1 MKLCEYYKEEF
12 KTNYS
17 KLKNKETRNS
27 QIPNILTLSR
37 LLSPIII
44 IPLVISGNLKIALIF
59 IILFALTDL
68 LDGYIARKYNYVTNL
83 GIEIDPICDKV
94 FLSSLL
100 IPLILVKNQL
110 IIPVIFEALISITG
124 IINKRKQY
132 NTKVN
137 IFGKTK
143 TAFTYILISYS
154 YLSLFFKTNR
164 ILFNILFY
172 ITISLQFI
180 TFISY
185 LKRYINKEEN
195 KNYIKEETEVG
206 YRIFKFF
213 LMPLFKLIYNPKIK
227 GEENIPKTGPI
238 VICCNHKH
246 VYDQLLAIM
255 GTKRVVHYMAKKEYF
270 DSKFAWFFR
279 ITGCIS
285 VDRQVKHNG
294 SLEKA
299 ITILKHNGAVG
310 IFPEGTRN
318 KTDAILL
325 PLKMGAVKM
334 AAETDAYIVPIGLSG
349 DYVKRSKNLNAV
361 IGKPFKVNKDD
372 LEKENEILAK
382 KIISLMEESKT
393 IRKK

>member
-1 MKLCEYYKEEF
+1 
-12 KTNYS
+12 
-17 KLKNKETRNS
+17 
-27 QIPNILTLSR
+27 
-37 LLSPIII
+37 
-44 IPLVISGNLKIALIF
+44 
-59 IILFALTDL
+59 
-68 LDGYIARKYNYVTNL
+68 
-83 GIEIDPICDKV
+83 
-94 FLSSLL
+94 
-100 IPLILVKNQL
+100 
-110 IIPVIFEALISITG
+110 
-124 IINKRKQY
+124 
-132 NTKVN
+132 
-137 IFGKTK
+137 
-143 TAFTYILISYS
+143 
-154 YLSLFFKTNR
+154 
-164 ILFNILFY
+164 
-172 ITISLQFI
+172 
-180 TFISY
+180 
-185 LKRYINKEEN
+185 
-195 KNYIKEETEVG
+195 
-206 YRIFKFF
+206 
-213 LMPLFKLIYNPKIK
+213 
-227 GEENIPKTGPI
+227 
-238 VICCNHKH
+238 
-246 VYDQLLAIM
+246 M